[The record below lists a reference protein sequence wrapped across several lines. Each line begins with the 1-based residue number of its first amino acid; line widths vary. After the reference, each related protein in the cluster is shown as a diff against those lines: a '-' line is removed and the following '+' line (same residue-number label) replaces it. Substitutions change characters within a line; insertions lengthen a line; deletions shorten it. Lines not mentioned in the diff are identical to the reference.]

1 MPARPASRRESAP
14 SLRVRKRSGYSC
26 PSVENERSRSAAANR
41 LVMPGAELQLPAPP
55 VRPGVGPANLRAVRR
70 PEEESMTGQGSPAS
84 SSYNAAVALEFFRS
98 AGKPK
103 TFAKGRKI
111 FAENQRGFPFLLM
124 PNRMYLLLDGE
135 VAIFAKNTPIG
146 TVRPGQIFGE
156 MASID
161 QGPRSASAVAT
172 TTSRVIAL
180 DNRQLQRALGKKP
193 EFALMLMSVMINRLR
208 ESIGRLGSE
217 TPLSGAKWRESAPL
231 RKDLVDDL
239 ARLVGPG
246 ARFSYEAGKTILTE
260 GRAGVLMYVVLRGRV
275 AIRVGG
281 SLVEAVGPG
290 SVFGEM
296 ALVDRSPRLASAVAE
311 SDCELLAINRNVF
324 LELVKHSRRFAPR
337 ASAMPCPGRSGIRKW
352 PSLHAGI
359 SSNRSGGV
367 QSMNSTRNPFESA
380 PTACSESS
388 CTTCGATATWCAPAR
403 RPMRS
408 VSEKPLARHTS
419 GMRYRAA
426 RRSISS
432 RNSNRV

>member
-1 MPARPASRRESAP
+1 
-14 SLRVRKRSGYSC
+14 
-26 PSVENERSRSAAANR
+26 
-41 LVMPGAELQLPAPP
+41 
-55 VRPGVGPANLRAVRR
+55 
-70 PEEESMTGQGSPAS
+70 MTGQGSPAS

-135 VAIFAKNTPIG
+135 VAVFAKNTPIG

-161 QGPRSASAVAT
+161 QGPRSATAVAK
-172 TTSRVIAL
+172 SACRVIAL
-180 DNRQLQRALGKKP
+180 DRRQLQTALGKRP
-193 EFALMLMSVMINRLR
+193 EFALMLMSVMIGRLR
-208 ESIGRLGSE
+208 ESIGRLGASE
-217 TPLSGAKWRESAPL
+217 TPLRGTRRRESAPL
-231 RKDLVDDL
+231 RKDLVGDL

-324 LELVKHSRRFAPR
+324 LELVKHSRRFA
-337 ASAMPCPGRSGIRKW
+337 AS
-352 PSLHAGI
+352 LL
-359 SSNRSGGV
+359 
-367 QSMNSTRNPFESA
+367 
-380 PTACSESS
+380 
-388 CTTCGATATWCAPAR
+388 GA
-403 RPMRS
+403 
-408 VSEKPLARHTS
+408 VSERARF
-419 GMRYRAA
+419 MA
-426 RRSISS
+426 S
-432 RNSNRV
+432 R